1 LRLLTKKIALCSCD
15 FLLNL
20 NLLTMNSGHFLELS
34 LLEVFVKMLLDRFF
48 SLKLLASL
56 VDLRFER
63 VLTLY
68 YALLKSRLVDS
79 IR

>member
-1 LRLLTKKIALCSCD
+1 
-15 FLLNL
+15 
-20 NLLTMNSGHFLELS
+20 MNSGHFLELS
-34 LLEVFVKMLLDRFF
+34 LLEVFVKMLLDRFI
-48 SLKLLASL
+48 SLKLLAFL